1 MNVDYALYFQVALKH
16 KMHKIG
22 TKKSLSAFFFLEKFV
37 MSGSQ
42 RFKYRM
48 VMVMVMVP
56 VR

>member
-1 MNVDYALYFQVALKH
+1 MLHMNVDYALYFQVALKQ
-16 KMHKIG
+16 KMQKIG

-48 VMVMVMVP
+48 DDGYKE
-56 VR
+56 R